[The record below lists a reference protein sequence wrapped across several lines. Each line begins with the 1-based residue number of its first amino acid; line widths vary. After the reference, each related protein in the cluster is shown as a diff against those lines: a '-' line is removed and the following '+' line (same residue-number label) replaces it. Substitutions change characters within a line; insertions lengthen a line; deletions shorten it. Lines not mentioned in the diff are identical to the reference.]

1 VLLDRNEFDF
11 ERRRMSAVL
20 REDHETVLAVKGA
33 PESMLRASGTVRHGA
48 GVLPLTPGRVAE
60 ISDRVA
66 ALERAGRRVLIVAT
80 RRLDAPTATR
90 ADETGLT
97 VLGLLVLSDAPK
109 PSARDS
115 LTALAALGVGLKVL
129 SGDSVATTGAVCR
142 EVGLPIPGDRIVTGD
157 EIAGASDEQLRVLA
171 RECSVFARVG
181 PEQKYRLVT
190 ALRME
195 GHVVAFLGD
204 GVNDAPALRAA
215 DVGIAVD
222 TGAGVAKDAADIVL
236 LEKSLAVLVDGIVG
250 GRRTFG
256 NITKYIFNTMSAN
269 FGNMTTVA
277 ASSLFLPFIPLLPGQ
292 ILLNNLVSDVPLI
305 ALSTDHVEEDLL
317 KRPRRWRL
325 DLIVHFMVWF
335 GLLSAVFDLLLIVG
349 LTQLLN
355 AGVDLFR
362 TAWFV
367 ESACSE
373 ILVTFAIRTRTSI
386 FRGRPGRW
394 LVVLSVAAVV
404 LTLMLPATT
413 VGQAYF
419 AFVPLPRSALLLVLG
434 VLAAYVACAE
444 LMKRWFFRRFEP

>member
-1 VLLDRNEFDF
+1 
-11 ERRRMSAVL
+11 
-20 REDHETVLAVKGA
+20 
-33 PESMLRASGTVRHGA
+33 
-48 GVLPLTPGRVAE
+48 
-60 ISDRVA
+60 
-66 ALERAGRRVLIVAT
+66 
-80 RRLDAPTATR
+80 
-90 ADETGLT
+90 
-97 VLGLLVLSDAPK
+97 
-109 PSARDS
+109 
-115 LTALAALGVGLKVL
+115 
-129 SGDSVATTGAVCR
+129 
-142 EVGLPIPGDRIVTGD
+142 
-157 EIAGASDEQLRVLA
+157 
-171 RECSVFARVG
+171 VFARVG

-190 ALRME
+190 ALRMD
-195 GHVVAFLGD
+195 GHVVGFLGD

-325 DLIVHFMVWF
+325 ELIVRFMVWF

-373 ILVTFAIRTRTSI
+373 VLVTFAIRTRTSI

-394 LVVLSVAAVV
+394 LVVLSVAAVLV
-404 LTLMLPATT
+404 TLALPATS
-413 VGQAYF
+413 VGRTYF

-444 LMKRWFFRRFEP
+444 LLKRWFFRRFGL